1 MAALTGR
8 IVVAGNGPEQPVIH
22 DLGMAFEKANPG
34 TAIDIEWDKNLK
46 PVQMVRSGRAQ
57 VAVTGAPDPELR
69 ATPIAWDGVAVIVNF
84 ANPVAEVTSEQVRGL
99 FTGAIQRWSELDGS
113 DARVEPIRRPPDRN
127 LQAFEQILGIGDQLT
142 PSTKVLRSDDSVLR
156 AVSGKASAVA
166 YMSLSAALEAQEQ
179 GIPIRV
185 LMVDKVDPGDPT
197 VKDGRYKLRRPVLL
211 LTGKEPDALTE
222 AFTAFA
228 LSTVGQQIVDMMF
241 AGYTTQAEQ
250 AKQA

>member
-1 MAALTGR
+1 
-8 IVVAGNGPEQPVIH
+8 
-22 DLGMAFEKANPG
+22 
-34 TAIDIEWDKNLK
+34 
-46 PVQMVRSGRAQ
+46 MVRSGRAQ